1 MTLIVLN
8 PSNVIARSLA
18 MEAARRQALKN
29 LGYDEDPVIKH
40 QMEVQRRRSEL
51 LQQYHPEVYDAE
63 QDYARQLL
71 RRDEVNLTPQSSDN
85 YLNSGNKYKKE
96 RQVVLKEG
104 QGAVTYSNGDKYIGE
119 FHNSKRE
126 GQGTLTFSNGDG
138 SGSNL

>member
-29 LGYDEDPVIKH
+29 LGYDENPVIKH

-85 YLNSGNKYKKE
+85 YLNSGNKYKKAE
-96 RQVVLKEG
+96 E
-104 QGAVTYSNGDKYIGE
+104 QGDLNAKDSLSEMTAQGECENAGTPVHILGIKGTVTHDNHCK
-119 FHNSKRE
+119 
-126 GQGTLTFSNGDG
+126 
-138 SGSNL
+138 

>member
-85 YLNSGNKYKKE
+85 YLNSDNKYKKAE
-96 RQVVLKEG
+96 E
-104 QGAVTYSNGDKYIGE
+104 QGDLNAKISLSEMVAQGECENAGTTVRIPGIKGTVT
-119 FHNSKRE
+119 
-126 GQGTLTFSNGDG
+126 Q
-138 SGSNL
+138 